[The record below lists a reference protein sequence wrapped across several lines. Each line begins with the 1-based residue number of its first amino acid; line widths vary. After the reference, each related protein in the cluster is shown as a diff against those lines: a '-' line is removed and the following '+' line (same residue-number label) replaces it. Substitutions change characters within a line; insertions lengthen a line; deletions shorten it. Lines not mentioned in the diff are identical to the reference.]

1 MKQEILIQL
10 IYIINKHK
18 RNRPSNSSLYKPSSY
33 KLCSHSIHMTNQAAS
48 TSLNKSAMLNTNSI
62 MSIMNQTQHYHSL
75 ADQTLAGNAASELL
89 TNNNNIQ
96 HSQQQ
101 NEIMSDDE
109 YKLFMLE
116 MKDLHHIMKDMNTI
130 GDERENASEEWWN
143 SLALNI
149 PGPSESSLSSSPKQ
163 SSNTNNNNT
172 SISSNNSN
180 TNEGL
185 KINMSLIKAFNDSG
199 TSENLNLNNSNDN
212 INNSSKRDD
221 DSDDEDDEENED
233 ELLTLSSL
241 AKLRKLI
248 PRIPKLIPPDENGA
262 ERSSTLNMLN
272 LTSPKKSSNSR
283 GIVSLTS
290 ENLLKSPKQQ
300 LDSKRTDLSILLDNE
315 PSDHFN
321 VFSLSNSPKK
331 STTSK
336 RNFDNTLETLS
347 KVYSPKQ
354 NNINLETITIPKK
367 EYEDLKTE
375 NVILQ
380 GRLIQMELIHEKLLQ
395 MILNNKSN

>member
-1 MKQEILIQL
+1 
-10 IYIINKHK
+10 
-18 RNRPSNSSLYKPSSY
+18 
-33 KLCSHSIHMTNQAAS
+33 MTNQAAS

-149 PGPSESSLSSSPKQ
+149 PGPSESSISSSPKQ
-163 SSNTNNNNT
+163 SSNTNNNT

-185 KINMSLIKAFNDSG
+185 NMSLIKAFND
-199 TSENLNLNNSNDN
+199 ENLNLNNSND

-248 PRIPKLIPPDENGA
+248 PRIPKLIPPDEHGA
-262 ERSSTLNMLN
+262 ERSSSTLNMLN
-272 LTSPKKSSNSR
+272 LTSPKKSSNNSR

-290 ENLLKSPKQQ
+290 ETENLLKSPKQQ

-315 PSDHFN
+315 PGDHFN

-380 GRLIQMELIHEKLLQ
+380 GRLIQMELVHEKLLQ

>member
-1 MKQEILIQL
+1 
-10 IYIINKHK
+10 
-18 RNRPSNSSLYKPSSY
+18 
-33 KLCSHSIHMTNQAAS
+33 
-48 TSLNKSAMLNTNSI
+48 
-62 MSIMNQTQHYHSL
+62 
-75 ADQTLAGNAASELL
+75 
-89 TNNNNIQ
+89 
-96 HSQQQ
+96 
-101 NEIMSDDE
+101 
-109 YKLFMLE
+109 
-116 MKDLHHIMKDMNTI
+116 MKDLHHIMKDMNNI

-149 PGPSESSLSSSPKQ
+149 PGPSESSISSSPKQ
-163 SSNTNNNNT
+163 SSNTNNNT

-272 LTSPKKSSNSR
+272 LTSPKKSSNNSR

-290 ENLLKSPKQQ
+290 ETENLLKSPKQQ

-315 PSDHFN
+315 PGDHFN

-367 EYEDLKTE
+367 EYEDLKTD